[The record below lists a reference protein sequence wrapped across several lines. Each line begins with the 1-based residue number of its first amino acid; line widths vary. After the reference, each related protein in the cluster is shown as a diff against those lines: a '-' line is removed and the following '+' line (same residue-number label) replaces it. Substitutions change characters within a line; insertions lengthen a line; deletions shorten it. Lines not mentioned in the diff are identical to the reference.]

1 VLCSS
6 DAVCKTV
13 NVDSGWDACSRH
25 CVMHLIAINE
35 SQLQVLNHAPGIR
48 PVTSCLD
55 LEDRLESCML
65 SITQG
70 FLTIA
75 GVPW

>member
-1 VLCSS
+1 MHVVQWSHKGNHPH
-6 DAVCKTV
+6 DIV
-13 NVDSGWDACSRH
+13 WSRH
-25 CVMHLIAINE
+25 CFMHLIAINE
-35 SQLQVLNHAPGIR
+35 SQLQLLNHAPGIR

-55 LEDRLESCML
+55 LEDRLESCTL
-65 SITQG
+65 SIAQG